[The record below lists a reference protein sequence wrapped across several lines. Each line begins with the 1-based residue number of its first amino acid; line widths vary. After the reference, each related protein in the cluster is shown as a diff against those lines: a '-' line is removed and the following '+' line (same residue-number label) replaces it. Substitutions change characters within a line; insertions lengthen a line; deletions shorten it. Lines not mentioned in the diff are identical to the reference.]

1 MGHLPIVNQE
11 TILNVIKEG
20 YISTRGTLKKYI
32 IKTTSDIFSDVLAS
46 RKGDLIFPWI
56 IHGETGENIGFKYV
70 FKIEGPPIFVEG
82 DDYPVKIPLEPEGME
97 FDNPLSEAEA
107 LDLWDRKLL
116 WNAIGKKSLGRG
128 RSLTHQTPMEDAKML
143 ELLNKKN
150 PEGPKKITLGKEDL
164 QGVQISINPSQGE
177 WDEELHSKIKQ
188 TPEENR
194 LSSLNLSGMQ
204 WRRGKY
210 FTVEKTFEAW
220 LMKNIDQE
228 SCKILREMMFDN
240 NETIEW
246 FGNYLPFGVQG
257 GNIDV
262 VILHSGKSG
271 KTLTVIELKVG
282 SANKSQFE
290 SAAEQSIDYSI
301 FLKKAFNSFDIE
313 VNINSIVLT
322 GKSKQNDSLTPL
334 TRDGL
339 TPKWF
344 TYNITEEGKVIFERM
359 L

>member
-11 TILNVIKEG
+11 TILNVINEG
-20 YISTRGTLKKYI
+20 FISTRGTLRKYI

-56 IHGETGENIGFKYV
+56 IHGDTGKNIGFKYV
-70 FKIEGPPIFVEG
+70 FKIAGPPIFVEG
-82 DDYPVKIPLEPEGME
+82 KHYPVKIPLESEGME

-107 LDLWDRKLL
+107 LDLWDNKLL

-128 RSLTHQTPMEDAKML
+128 RSLTHQTPMEDEKML

-150 PEGPKKITLGKEDL
+150 PKGPKKITLGKKDL
-164 QGVQISINPSQGE
+164 QGTPLDINPSQGE
-177 WDEELHSKIKQ
+177 WNEELHSKIKN

-194 LSSLNLSGMQ
+194 LSSLNLSGIP
-204 WRRGKY
+204 WRKGKY
-210 FTVEKTFEAW
+210 FAVEKTFEAW
-220 LMKNIDQE
+220 LMKNIDQD
-228 SCKILREMMFDN
+228 SCATLREMMFDKD
-240 NETIEW
+240 EKIEW

-262 VILHSGKSG
+262 VIVHSGGTG
-271 KTLTVIELKVG
+271 KTITVIELKVG

-290 SAAEQSIDYSI
+290 DAAEQSIDYSI
-301 FLKKAFNSFDIE
+301 FLKKAFNSFGIE
-313 VNINSIVLT
+313 VNINPIVLT
-322 GKSKQNDSLTPL
+322 GDSRRNDAITPL

-344 TYNITEEGKVIFERM
+344 IYSITEEGKVIFERM